1 MQTIKYLIQTKLESA
16 PNSDGAKL
24 QPFFQQAYQAFYLRA
39 LVDSNHVKIHA
50 IALFQICGGKEMRHY
65 TVDIYSI

>member
-1 MQTIKYLIQTKLESA
+1 MESA

-39 LVDSNHVKIHA
+39 LVDPYHVEIHT
-50 IALFQICGGKEMRHY
+50 IVLFQIRGGKEMRHY
-65 TVDIYSI
+65 TVDIY